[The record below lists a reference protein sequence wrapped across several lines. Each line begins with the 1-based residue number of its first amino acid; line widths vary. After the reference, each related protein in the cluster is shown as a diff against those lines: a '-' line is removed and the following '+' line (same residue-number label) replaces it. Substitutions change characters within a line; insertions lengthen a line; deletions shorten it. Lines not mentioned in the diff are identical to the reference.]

1 MVTYITKDGATHWPL
16 SEIMAIA
23 LNPNS
28 VDPAE
33 AKFNQRLVDK
43 LKYCKEVLLSIKNA
57 TNQVLDS
64 ENMNFSGKPNV
75 Q

>member
-1 MVTYITKDGATHWPL
+1 MVTYITKDGVTNWSL

-23 LNPNS
+23 LDPTS
-28 VDPAE
+28 VDPAD

-43 LKYCKEVLLSIKNA
+43 LKYCKEILLSIKNA
-57 TNQVLDS
+57 SAQGS
-64 ENMNFSGKPNV
+64 ETENLNGRPHV